1 MVDAAE
7 AWARTWPLGSARVEK
22 SGEWRGVRGAWL
34 HCSDPGIYGE
44 ELGRVRLTSTFS
56 TCLFGVEEK
65 LKKVQSKSQEF
76 KALYERKALELNKL
90 RMQNVHLMNMSASSN
105 GAKYEQNHVDRL
117 YTLLQ
122 AEKAQ

>member
-1 MVDAAE
+1 MQIQLFITYN
-7 AWARTWPLGSARVEK
+7 RKIYTLYRLY
-22 SGEWRGVRGAWL
+22 SGEKFVDSGFVKT
-34 HCSDPGIYGE
+34 CD
-44 ELGRVRLTSTFS
+44 ELSLIA
-56 TCLFGVEEK
+56 EEK

>member
-44 ELGRVRLTSTFS
+44 ELGRVLILEDDVFPTADFDQRYPMVLRD
-56 TCLFGVEEK
+56 LEGVDWDWVY
-65 LKKVQSKSQEF
+65 L
-76 KALYERKALELNKL
+76 AIHPTWRHLNKL
-90 RMQNVHLMNMSASSN
+90 EVDPAS
-105 GAKYEQNHVDRL
+105 
-117 YTLLQ
+117 TL
-122 AEKAQ
+122 KP